1 LRPNTRAGLADGQL
15 VRAVVDV
22 NVLISGIL
30 SAKGPSAEILRA
42 GRDGLFEL
50 VVSEILL
57 AELDRTLGYPKLRKR
72 IPVEKAAAFANWVRD
87 HGTLAEDPATPSP
100 VGSRDPD
107 DDYLLAL
114 AISRRAY
121 LVTGDQ
127 DLLVLSDDLPILT
140 PAQFGTQLRESR

>member
-1 LRPNTRAGLADGQL
+1 

-22 NVLISGIL
+22 NLLISGLL

-42 GRDGLFEL
+42 SRDGLFEL
-50 VVSEILL
+50 VVSELLL
-57 AELDRTLGYPKLRKR
+57 AELKRALSYPKLRKR
-72 IPVEKAAAFANWVRD
+72 IPPENAAVFVNWVRD
-87 HGTLAEDPATPSP
+87 QGTLAEDPASPPP

-121 LVTGDQ
+121 LVTGNQ
-127 DLLVLSDDLPILT
+127 DLLVLSDDLPILS
-140 PAQFGTQLRESR
+140 PAEFTTKLRATR

>member
-1 LRPNTRAGLADGQL
+1 M
-15 VRAVVDV
+15 RAVVDV
-22 NVLISGIL
+22 NVLISGVL

-42 GRDGLFEL
+42 SRDGLFEL
-50 VVSEILL
+50 LVSEMLL
-57 AELDRTLGYPKLRKR
+57 AELQRTLGYPKLRKR
-72 IPVEKAAAFANWVRD
+72 IPPEKAAAFANWVRGD
-87 HGTLAEDPATPSP
+87 ATLAEDPASPPP

-107 DDYLLAL
+107 DNYLLAL

-140 PAQFGTQLRESR
+140 PAQFATKLRESR

>member
-1 LRPNTRAGLADGQL
+1 

-22 NVLISGIL
+22 NVLISGVL
-30 SAKGPSAEILRA
+30 SANGPSADILRA
-42 GRDGLFEL
+42 SRDGLFEL
-50 VVSEILL
+50 VVSEMLL
-57 AELDRTLGYPKLRKR
+57 AELTRALGYPKLRTR
-72 IPVEKAAAFANWVRD
+72 IPPEKAAAFTNWVRD
-87 HGTLAEDPATPSP
+87 QALFAEDPPSPPP

-140 PAQFGTQLRESR
+140 PAQFAAKLRANR